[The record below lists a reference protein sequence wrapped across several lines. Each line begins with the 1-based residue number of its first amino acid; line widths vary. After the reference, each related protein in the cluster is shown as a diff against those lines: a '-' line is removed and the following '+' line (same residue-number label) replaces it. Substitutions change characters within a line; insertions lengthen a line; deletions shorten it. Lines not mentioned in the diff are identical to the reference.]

1 MTLETLPPNWWEHK
15 HVVAY
20 SARTQSFRAEEVAQQ
35 LRALDALAE
44 DMGLVHSTH
53 VVTHN
58 HSKGIRC
65 PHLASMCIR
74 HSCGTHTS
82 MQLGR

>member
-44 DMGLVHSTH
+44 DMGLVFSIYM
-53 VVTHN
+53 VAEN
-58 HSKGIRC
+58 H
-65 PHLASMCIR
+65 L
-74 HSCGTHTS
+74 
-82 MQLGR
+82 